1 MQSFR
6 KEAKE
11 EGLSICVCKIRR
23 QRKERKKESIGGS
36 VGSRDERESTEE
48 GCGKVVFTGLTDTGR
63 CGFVHQHLHVYHG
76 LPQ

>member
-6 KEAKE
+6 NEAEE
-11 EGLSICVCKIRR
+11 EGLSVCVCKIRR

-36 VGSRDERESTEE
+36 IGSRDERESTEE
-48 GCGKVVFTGLTDTGR
+48 GCGRVVFTETGR

>member
-1 MQSFR
+1 METCRLLGKKQKR
-6 KEAKE
+6 KA
-11 EGLSICVCKIRR
+11 SVFVCATS
-23 QRKERKKESIGGS
+23 KERKKESIGGS

-48 GCGKVVFTGLTDTGR
+48 GCGRVVFTGLRDSGR